1 MSRSGLWA
9 QAPFPVDAMQHN
21 SAAADRN
28 CALNPQ
34 ACQLAETFIIA
45 TVTAGHSNQ

>member
-21 SAAADRN
+21 SAAADRKFPVDAMQHN
-28 CALNPQ
+28 SAAADRKCALNPQ
-34 ACQLAETFIIA
+34 ACQ
-45 TVTAGHSNQ
+45 